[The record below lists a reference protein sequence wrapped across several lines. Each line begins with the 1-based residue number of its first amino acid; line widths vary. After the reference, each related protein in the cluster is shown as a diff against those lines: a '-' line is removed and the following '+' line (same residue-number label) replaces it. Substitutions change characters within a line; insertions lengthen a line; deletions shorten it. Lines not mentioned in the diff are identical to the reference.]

1 MTERH
6 PSFDDLVGGD
16 LTPAERERLQSV
28 HELLLRAGPPPE
40 LPPAL
45 ELPPAVETA
54 QVIPFPRRYRFTAIA
69 AAAAIAVVLF
79 GAGYLLGGNGG
90 SPSVLR
96 TVEMRGSG
104 GAVASL
110 AVFAKDD
117 AGNWP
122 MELTVSGLEPLPA
135 GETYELWLTRNGKLA
150 DPCGTFAVA
159 RGRTKVPLNAP
170 YRLRDYDGW
179 VVVRAGTTTPVLTT

>member
-6 PSFDDLVGGD
+6 PLFDDLVDGD
-16 LTPAERERLQSV
+16 LAPTERERLQSV

-45 ELPPAVETA
+45 EVPPAVETA

-90 SPSVLR
+90 SSSVLR

-135 GETYELWLTRNGKLA
+135 GETYELWLTRSGKLA

-159 RGRTKVPLNAP
+159 RGTTEVPLNAP

-179 VVVRAGTTTPVLTT
+179 VVVRAGTTTPVLST